1 MLTSILHLVLAL
13 MLMVG
18 LEITYRLW
26 QKKKFA
32 PEFIS
37 YFFVFFLFFAGY
49 NLALSLPYLFFAQ
62 NPFLLGWGYIL
73 AMVFLF
79 LTFGVM
85 FKLEMELYGVK
96 PMNASFFLGV
106 TTFAGVLVVALQIM
120 DFRLPFF
127 YSSGL
132 ILWNVN
138 PLAGWITGLAALL
151 PGTSMAFTL
160 YYISA
165 KGLSAYEKTK
175 RFLITVGGLALGVA
189 GLAYF
194 PARNE
199 WQIVTAFIFIFLG
212 ICFFIL
218 AFSLPQK
225 EEESQSVT

>member
-1 MLTSILHLVLAL
+1 MLTSILHLILAF

-37 YFFVFFLFFAGY
+37 YFFLFFLFFAGY
-49 NLALSLPYLFFAQ
+49 NLSLSLPYLFFSQ
-62 NPFLLGWGYIL
+62 NLFFLGCGYIL
-73 AMVFLF
+73 SMVFLF

-106 TTFAGVLVVALQIM
+106 TTFAGMLVVALQIL
-120 DFRLPFF
+120 DFQLPFV

-132 ILWNVN
+132 ILWNAN
-138 PLAGWITGLAALL
+138 LLTGWITGIVSFL
-151 PGTSMAFTL
+151 PGGLMAFTL
-160 YYISA
+160 YRISTEGVD
-165 KGLSAYEKTK
+165 KTGKLKEVLLS
-175 RFLITVGGLALGVA
+175 LGGICLGIA

-194 PARNE
+194 PARRE
-199 WQIVTAFIFIFLG
+199 WQIVTAFAFVFLG
-212 ICFFIL
+212 VCLFML
-218 AFSLPQK
+218 AFVLPQK
-225 EEESQSVT
+225 KEAEQSVA